1 MIQIHRA
8 EHVILTKPQME
19 TIITALNYYQ
29 EEGIRETGFEV
40 EHKFIRS
47 ARASISVALKGIL
60 REEML

>member
-19 TIITALNYYQ
+19 TILFALNFYQ
-29 EEGIRETGFEV
+29 EEGVRDSGPYE
-40 EHKFIRS
+40 EHKIIDA

-60 REEML
+60 REELL